1 MKRLTVKKIDE
12 IIGVLDSLEAVN
24 DERADYFKTVAATYL
39 RNYADRLDYVG
50 KKSVK
55 TKE

>member
-12 IIGVLDSLEAVN
+12 IIGVLDSLEAGN

-39 RNYADRLDYVG
+39 RNYADRLDYMG

>member
-39 RNYADRLDYVG
+39 RNYADRLEFIG

-55 TKE
+55 IKE

>member
-12 IIGVLDSLEAVN
+12 IIGVMDSLEAVN
-24 DERADYFKTVAATYL
+24 DERADYFKTVAATCL
-39 RNYADRLDYVG
+39 RNYADRLEFIG

-55 TKE
+55 IKE

>member
-12 IIGVLDSLEAVN
+12 FISILESLERTR
-24 DERADYFKTVAATYL
+24 DELAEQYRSDAISYL
-39 RNYADRLDYVG
+39 KNYADRLDYMG

>member
-24 DERADYFKTVAATYL
+24 DERSDYFKTVAATYL
-39 RNYADRLDYVG
+39 RNYADRLEFIG

-55 TKE
+55 IKE